1 MHVSNLN
8 TTYFALAKGDD
19 ALSYE
24 NVIMQFNSA
33 KAQSPLAIS
42 GLLRER
48 ERENNREKWE
58 RLRWMQHENLS
69 LFKRGRGGLDSYI
82 ILTSDLHSMSLLSHD
97 IVECGK
103 MYFEVGAVNL
113 V

>member
-48 ERENNREKWE
+48 ERGRITEKNE
-58 RLRWMQHENLS
+58 KDFDGCNMKTCPFLKEE
-69 LFKRGRGGLDSYI
+69 G
-82 ILTSDLHSMSLLSHD
+82 
-97 IVECGK
+97 V
-103 MYFEVGAVNL
+103 V
-113 V
+113 